1 MNIILFGAPGA
12 GKGTQAKFLIKEFG
26 LIQIS
31 TGDML
36 RESVNRKTE
45 LGKQVENIMANGE
58 LVPDDI
64 IFSLINE
71 RLKNKDIKNGFIFD
85 GFPRNL
91 KQAQKL
97 DEIMNQMN
105 MQLDY
110 VFHIDVDEKI
120 LTSRIENRAK
130 QEKIIRKD
138 DTPTVLIERLK
149 VYNKDTKPV
158 LDYYFNQNLL
168 NDKNSVLSSS
178 MFFVN
183 SIVEVNIF
191 AMLSEIFF
199 YVETFSTYFTCI
211 FPIRFLMR

>member
-12 GKGTQAKFLIKEFG
+12 GKGTQANFLIKEFD

-36 RESVNRKTE
+36 RESVKQKTK
-45 LGKQVENIMANGE
+45 LGKQVETIMANGD

-64 IFSLINE
+64 IFALISD
-71 RLKNKDIKNGFIFD
+71 RLDNKDIKKGFIFD

-97 DEIMNQMN
+97 DDIIHEMNIN
-105 MQLDY
+105 LDY

-130 QEKIIRKD
+130 QEKISRKD
-138 DTPTVLIERLK
+138 DTSAVLIERLK
-149 VYNKDTKPV
+149 VYNRETKPV
-158 LDYYFNQNLL
+158 LNYYSDQNKL
-168 NDKNSVLSSS
+168 NIINGMGTIEQVSSKIS
-178 MFFVN
+178 MIIKKDFMVD
-183 SIVEVNIF
+183 
-191 AMLSEIFF
+191 
-199 YVETFSTYFTCI
+199 
-211 FPIRFLMR
+211 